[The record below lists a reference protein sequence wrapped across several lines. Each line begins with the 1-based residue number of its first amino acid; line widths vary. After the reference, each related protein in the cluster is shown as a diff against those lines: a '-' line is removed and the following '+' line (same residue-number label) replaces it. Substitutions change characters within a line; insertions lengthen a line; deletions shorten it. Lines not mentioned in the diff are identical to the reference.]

1 MRADDKFLVQ
11 MAHVTEEFY
20 LKELS
25 GKDEKTQATVLQALW
40 KKLTEEERAPEKSKK
55 PKQTKNSKL
64 TTKFLFPDF
73 PVYLA
78 TQPDADPIDPTD
90 DTAGAQQFAELKK
103 RGSSARVEGVH
114 VPYTVRAESD
124 SSSDDPNVMSSNNDD
139 AIFSDLAMLRK
150 KYDDLVA
157 YTVVLTGERDFFQKE
172 CDQREGELKKQQDE
186 LRKLR
191 KAGASGAAS
200 GSGSG
205 AAGGAGATKGSEI
218 AGFNFVHVV
227 VVGLVAF
234 IVGRIIS

>member
-25 GKDEKTQATVLQALW
+25 GKDEKTQGAVLQGLW
-40 KKLTEEERAPEKSKK
+40 KKLTEEERALEKSKK

-64 TTKFLFPDF
+64 TTTFVFPNF

-78 TQPDADPIDPTD
+78 TQPDADPIDHTD

-103 RGSSARVEGVH
+103 RGTSAQPDSSVAGSSAQ
-114 VPYTVRAESD
+114 
-124 SSSDDPNVMSSNNDD
+124 SSDDPNAMSSTNDD

-172 CDQREGELKKQQDE
+172 LDQREGELKKQQDE

-191 KAGASGAAS
+191 KSGASGAAS
-200 GSGSG
+200 ESGSG
-205 AAGGAGATKGSEI
+205 AGGGAAATKGSEI
-218 AGFNFVHVV
+218 AGFNFVHVI